1 MLARLACLLVCYRV
15 AVCLFSRLSVNLSC
29 FFVYLSLVWFVSFRL
44 VSFCF
49 VLLLLGV
56 FFVCW
61 LLCLFVRMCLLV
73 CLFVCVFVC
82 EFLFV
87 CCQFVN

>member
-49 VLLLLGV
+49 VLLLLGD
-56 FFVCW
+56 FLFVGCFV
-61 LLCLFVRMCLLV
+61 CLFVCLLV
-73 CLFVCVFVC
+73 CLFVCVFVY
-82 EFLFV
+82 EFVFV